1 MSAAP
6 IRRPFRNKLI
16 VGFIFEKEKMRFMLL
31 KRTKVY
37 LNVVYEVTRFVTFDL
52 QCGQNAP
59 ETPEKNKLVN

>member
-1 MSAAP
+1 
-6 IRRPFRNKLI
+6 
-16 VGFIFEKEKMRFMLL
+16 MLL